1 MLFQI
6 TLNLTYNNK
15 LKEKKNKKMSR
26 NLQEIRAQMKRLVE
40 EANFQ
45 YKVLTPE
52 LQKNIIEAYYNIIIN
67 NDEYDSNKWDP
78 VDFYDD
84 PDSVDLF
91 LEMFEYS
98 DLDWRNVLPKDIVDI
113 LDIYHYSNMLITDKD
128 SDIDY
133 YIKKENEDRRLFNS
147 LAPILEDPEI
157 IERLKQYT
165 FQLRKEIEKF
175 MKEKAK
181 NGEIEIEKRP
191 Y

>member
-1 MLFQI
+1 M
-6 TLNLTYNNK
+6 TK
-15 LKEKKNKKMSR
+15 

-52 LQKNIIEAYYNIIIN
+52 LQKNIIETYYNII
-67 NDEYDSNKWDP
+67 DEYDSNKWDP
-78 VDFYDD
+78 VDFYDN

-91 LEMFEYS
+91 LEILEYGY
-98 DLDWRNVLPKDIVDI
+98 LDWRNVLPKDIVNI
-113 LDIYHYSNMLITDKD
+113 LDTYYYRNMLITDD
-128 SDIDY
+128 NSYIDN
-133 YIKKENEDRRLFNS
+133 YIKKENEVRRRFNPS
-147 LAPILEDPEI
+147 ALILEDPEI